1 MKKKMIAAAAACIA
15 ALALSGCEGT
25 TTAPKEKAGESPKQ
39 EAVSSNAATAEDI
52 KNADTGEVSIPSDSA
67 ETVAEDFTD
76 DTVDSFVELGEYKG
90 LEIEA
95 APDTP
100 VEKGMTVNISYVGT
114 VGGSTFDGGSDDDLE
129 LEVGSGS
136 FDPAFEKQ
144 LVGHKAGDEA
154 KIKVS
159 YPDDY
164 WDDELAG
171 LKVVYNVKINH
182 VYKQSPDVA
191 GTLFFDSCKVKKYPK
206 SLEDELIE
214 DYIVSYSQSMDEGGA
229 SKNKSLEEVLEE
241 TGLKKSTFLDMIHK
255 TMKERMCCEAVF
267 IKEGVSREDSRYG
280 QLVEKVLEENEL
292 DSIEECASAGL
303 SESEI
308 YRIADLR
315 MLQDIMIQY
324 EKQ

>member
-15 ALALSGCEGT
+15 VFALSGCEGT
-25 TTAPKEKAGESPKQ
+25 TTAPKEKAKESPKQ
-39 EAVSSNAATAEDI
+39 ESVSSTVPNAEDI
-52 KNADTGEVSIPSDSA
+52 KNADTGEITIPSDSA

-95 APDTP
+95 KPDTP
-100 VEKGMTVNISYVGT
+100 IEKGITVNISYIGT
-114 VGGSTFDGGSDDDLE
+114 VAGSEFDGGSDDDYE

-136 FDPAFEKQ
+136 FDPSFEKQ
-144 LVGHKAGDEA
+144 LVGHKAGDKVE
-154 KIKVS
+154 IKVS

-171 LKVVYNVKINH
+171 LKVLYKVTINN

-191 GTLFFDSCKVKKYPK
+191 STMFFDSCKVKQYPK
-206 SLEDELIE
+206 SREDELIE
-214 DYIVSYSQSMDEGGA
+214 DYLVSYSYDTEEESTSEA
-229 SKNKSLEEVLEE
+229 ISLEEMLEE
-241 TGLKKSTFLDMIHK
+241 TGLKKSVFLDMIHK
-255 TMKERMCCEAVF
+255 TLKEQMCCEAVF
-267 IKEGVSREDSRYG
+267 IKEGVSREDSRYQ
-280 QLVEKVLEENEL
+280 QLLEKVLKENEL